1 MKNRILALFLSMM
14 VVVGYYIY
22 YNWKTVEVKNASIQS
37 EIAMHEDIVT
47 AKPPPPRVIEET
59 KTIRIV
65 PKKGGK
71 GSKDVEEKTITTYK
85 LDRTETDKFL
95 QQQQVSLELIG
106 VLKLQLN
113 PNNSWETI
121 AQLLVLLLF
130 SYGGVK
136 AINKRFK

>member
-1 MKNRILALFLSMM
+1 MKNRILALFLSLM
-14 VVVGYYIY
+14 VVLGYYIY
-22 YNWKTVEVKNASIQS
+22 HNWKTVEVKNASIQS
-37 EIAMHEDIVT
+37 EIAMHEDIVS
-47 AKPPPPRVIEET
+47 AKPPPPRVVEET

-65 PKKGGK
+65 PKKGGN
-71 GSKDVEEKTITTYK
+71 GSKDVEEKIIITNRI
-85 LDRTETDKFL
+85 DRTETDKFL

-121 AQLLVLLLF
+121 AQILVLLLF

-136 AINKRFK
+136 AINRKFA